1 MSKVSLVDNGFLLTE
16 SPHSPKH
23 VAGLQIMRLP
33 PRKGSAWLR
42 KLVADLKNEPPG
54 HPFDKKLHY
63 RIPLYPDLVEDPDID
78 MDYHVRHTVLPSPG
92 DDEQLWKTVS
102 RLHAN
107 LLDRDRPLWEFHVIE
122 GLSDRRFAM
131 YTKLHH
137 ALADGI
143 TVNRWFSES
152 GAPSRDDM
160 TSPAIWHGQKSA
172 PPSKGREPT
181 YVELI
186 NEGMRVFGG
195 GLRTALDMTT
205 LGARLLQRR
214 FLAGDL
220 DITFP
225 LGAPRTPL
233 NVVPGA
239 ARSLAATVFPL
250 EDVKRIAHS
259 QGVTVNDVLLT
270 ICDAAVIR
278 YFDDKG
284 KAPDEPLVGYMPVN
298 LRTRED
304 ADAGNLVSLLQVRL
318 ASDREDLLNALQEIH
333 QSSLTAREVFSGF
346 GRPAIQLYALTVAL
360 LSLFEETLRL
370 NRVFKPVN
378 NLVISN
384 LPGPREPLYFRGAEC
399 LRAVPISTLAPM
411 TALNVTANSYAG
423 QMNVGLV
430 AGRSAVPDIDAL
442 TAHLDAVFEELKE
455 LAE

>member
-1 MSKVSLVDNGFLLTE
+1 MSKVSLIDNGFLLTE

-23 VAGLQIMRLP
+23 VAGLQILRLP

-42 KLVADLKNEPPG
+42 RLVADLRSEPPG
-54 HPFDKKLHY
+54 YPFDQKLRY

-92 DDEQLWKTVS
+92 DDTQLWKTVS

-107 LLDRDRPLWEFHVIE
+107 LLDRERPLWEFHLIE
-122 GLSDRRFAM
+122 GLSDRRFAF

-137 ALADGI
+137 ALADGVTI
-143 TVNRWFSES
+143 NRWFSES
-152 GAPSRDDM
+152 GSTAPDDM
-160 TSPAIWHGQKSA
+160 GSPAIWHGQRPA
-172 PPSKGREPT
+172 RRARGREPT
-181 YVELI
+181 YMELI
-186 NEGMRVFGG
+186 NEGIRVFGG
-195 GLRTALDMTT
+195 GVRTAIDMTT

-214 FLAGDL
+214 FLEGDL

-225 LGAPRTPL
+225 LGAPRTRL

-239 ARSLAATVFPL
+239 ARSLASTVFPL
-250 EDVKRIAHS
+250 DEVKRIAHS
-259 QGVTVNDVLLT
+259 QEVTVNDVLLT
-270 ICDAAVIR
+270 ICDAAVTR
-278 YFDDKG
+278 YFADKG
-284 KAPDEPLVGYMPVN
+284 EMPEEPLVGYMPVN

-304 ADAGNLVSLLQVRL
+304 AEAGNLVSLLQVRL

-333 QSSLTAREVFSGF
+333 QASLTAREVFSGF

-370 NRVFKPVN
+370 DRFLNPVN

-384 LPGPREPLYFRGAEC
+384 LPGPPQTLYFRGAEC
-399 LRAVPISTLAPM
+399 LRAIPFSTLAPM

-423 QMNVGLV
+423 LMNVGLV
-430 AGRSAVPDIDAL
+430 AGRTAVPDIEAL
-442 TAHLDAVFEELKE
+442 AAHLDAVFEELRE
-455 LAE
+455 LTA